1 MVAAV
6 QTMAYVGETPWHGLG
21 EKVDPSISIE
31 EWKEKSGM
39 NYKLLEQPVF
49 TNVGGMKKIPGY
61 KAIVRSD
68 SGHHLS
74 LMKDGY
80 KLVQPGEVLDFFK
93 DLTDKMGFQLETAGV
108 LREGRKY
115 WALANIGK
123 EARIMGQDQLG
134 GYLLLGTSCDG
145 TMATTA
151 TFTSIRV
158 VCQNTLSW
166 AIQDAETNKET
177 SRLIK
182 IYHRSAF
189 QPEQVKMQL
198 GIGAASWENFID
210 RVNVMAQR
218 KVKPSEAQQFL
229 VNVFGDP
236 LKDLEEQPNARAIK
250 TVYELF
256 NGQGRGSDFKSADG
270 TAWGLVNAVTEFIDH
285 KRGKNQDTR
294 LDAAWF
300 GYASNWKTAA
310 WDEALKLAA

>member
-250 TVYELF
+250 TAYGLF

>member
-6 QTMAYVGETPWHGLG
+6 ETMAYVGATPWHGLG
-21 EKVDPSISIE
+21 SQLQEGADLE
-31 EWKEKSGM
+31 TWREHSGL
-39 NYKLLEQPVF
+39 NYELREQPVF
-49 TNVGGMKKIPGY
+49 TNVGGLKKIPGY
-61 KAIVRSD
+61 KALVRSD
-68 SGHHLS
+68 TNTHLS
-74 LMKDGY
+74 MVKDSY
-80 KLVQPGEVLDFFK
+80 KVVQPGEVLDFFK
-93 DLTDKMGFQLETAGV
+93 DLTEKMGFQLETAGV

-123 EARIMGQDQLG
+123 EARIMGQDELH

-151 TFTSIRV
+151 AFTSIRV
-158 VCQNTLSW
+158 VCQNTLGY
-166 AIQDAETNKET
+166 ALQEAETNKEG
-177 SRLIK
+177 SRQIK
-182 IYHRSAF
+182 VYHSSKFVA
-189 QPEQVKMQL
+189 EDVKMKL
-198 GIGAASWENFID
+198 GIGVASWDHFIE
-210 RVNVMAQR
+210 RVNALANR

-236 LKDLEEQPNARAIK
+236 MKDLEEQPNARAIK
-250 TVYELF
+250 HVWELY
-256 NGQGRGSDFKSADG
+256 NGQGMGSGLKAADG

-300 GYASNWKTAA
+300 GYASEWKTAA